1 MTNTAAMRL
10 RQLGSTQSV
19 TFVAPPEVYR
29 SILDLRT
36 EHTRGELSFKT
47 TQIVTSLDVVRWL
60 LEQSCKFNEQ
70 MMPLHIAQGL
80 NFCHRT
86 NALWKHPEFLTDQS
100 SLKKLLGVIQLQ
112 EHQTLEQLYGT
123 RHSASQTDKINF
135 DFAQLQRFSFVLD
148 KKRCTASSEALTPAA
163 AFMEVEQ
170 EREVEFEVEQVREKH
185 SDIQYTPCKFPGVAS
200 FIKSF
205 VVTGNLEA
213 GGPYL
218 QAFEFIGMTK
228 IGRKFKIK
236 KTASRLFVTREFANT
251 TVHSKFQTEPGIL
264 VRNTLIIAVIDV
276 TDLVCSDPWNGSFG
290 VPQLRPLSSSY
301 PKNLNPSCQC

>member
-1 MTNTAAMRL
+1 MRL

-29 SILDLRT
+29 SILDLQT
-36 EHTRGELSFKT
+36 EHTRGELFFKT
-47 TQIVTSLDVVRWL
+47 THIVTSVDVVRWL

-100 SLKKLLGVIQLQ
+100 ALKKLLDVIQLQ

-123 RHSASQTDKINF
+123 RLSASQTEKINF
-135 DFAQLQRFSFVLD
+135 DFAQLQRFSSVLD
-148 KKRCTASSEALTPAA
+148 KKRYTAASEASTPAA

-170 EREVEFEVEQVREKH
+170 EREVEFEIEQVREKQ
-185 SDIQYTPCKFPGVAS
+185 SDMQYTPRKFPGLAG

-205 VVTGNLEA
+205 IVTGKLEA
-213 GGPYL
+213 GGSYL

-228 IGRKFKIK
+228 IGRKFNVK
-236 KTASRLFVTREFANT
+236 KTASRLFVSREFANT
-251 TVHSKFQTEPGIL
+251 TVHSKFQAEPGIL
-264 VRNTLIIAVIDV
+264 VSNTLIIAVIDV
-276 TDLVCSDPWNGSFG
+276 PDLVCSDPWNGSFG
-290 VPQLRPLSSSY
+290 VLQLRPLSLLY